1 MLWETEL
8 GNARVKG
15 TLHGSV
21 VQLEGVLCVCVCVCV
36 CVFVCVYVC
45 VTMYCHTLPWDQ
57 EIPPPL
63 YRLLPTMYSRGI
75 IATGYSTPVHVQ
87 DSFI

>member
-36 CVFVCVYVC
+36 CLCVCVCMCDHV
-45 VTMYCHTLPWDQ
+45 LPHPSMGPGNSAP
-57 EIPPPL
+57 IV
-63 YRLLPTMYSRGI
+63 S
-75 IATGYSTPVHVQ
+75 IASYNV
-87 DSFI
+87 F